1 MSNLST
7 AKALLK
13 GHTLVLVSDDR
24 QLISDKRGI
33 SPIIDFIQSGT
44 DLTGCSA
51 ADVVVGK
58 AAALMFVKAGIKEVF
73 AKTLSLSAKAVLDD
87 NGIPHAYET
96 LTERI
101 INRDGTDTCPMEK
114 ALTDTSD
121 PDEAYEIL
129 LATLERL
136 TAPIG
141 GDSSSLR

>member
-33 SPIIDFIQSGT
+33 SPIINFIQSGE
-44 DLTGCSA
+44 DLHGYSA

-73 AKTLSLSAKAVLDD
+73 AKTLSLNAKAVLEE
-87 NGIPHAYET
+87 NGIPCAYET

-101 INRDGTDTCPMEK
+101 INHDGTDTCPMEK
-114 ALTDTSD
+114 ALIGTSD

-136 TAPIG
+136 KNAN
-141 GDSSSLR
+141 

>member
-7 AKALLK
+7 AKALLE
-13 GHTLVLVSDDR
+13 GHTLALVSGDKR
-24 QLISDKRGI
+24 LVSDKRGI
-33 SPIIDFIQSGT
+33 SPIIDFIKSGE
-44 DLTGCSA
+44 DLSGCSA

-73 AKTLSLSAKAVLDD
+73 AKTLSLNAKAVLDGS
-87 NGIPHAYET
+87 GIPYVYET

-114 ALTDTSD
+114 ALTGTSD
-121 PDEAYEIL
+121 PDKAYEIL
-129 LATLERL
+129 LATLEKL